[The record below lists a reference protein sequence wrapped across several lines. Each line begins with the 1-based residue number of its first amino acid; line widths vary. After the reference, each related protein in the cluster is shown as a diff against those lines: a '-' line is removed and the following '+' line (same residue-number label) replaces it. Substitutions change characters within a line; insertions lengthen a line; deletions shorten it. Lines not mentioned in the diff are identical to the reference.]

1 MNIKYAEF
9 QELYFSENFDR
20 LNNIEN
26 KTLEIEK
33 SGFDQGAY
41 DAIMRE
47 LHTMKGIG
55 GAFGLPVVSDLCH
68 QMEEILVKGPNWDG
82 RDISKKVNITLDF
95 VDVMRSFFNVKLPSA
110 VSEERLG
117 FFLFYLK
124 EDSWTAQPFGSNGI
138 HLRQSESL
146 VIGKT
151 VAIRP
156 LTIENKILFDQLHQD
171 LIDMRDHLKNEHL
184 VMDLKNFETV
194 PLCMIGWTFALK
206 EKLEKNNLRL
216 IITGL
221 KPDAVSMTTRQRMFS
236 RFVIKERLSD
246 VILGLFCN

>member
-1 MNIKYAEF
+1 MNIKHAEF
-9 QELYFSENFDR
+9 QELYVSENFDR

-68 QMEEILVKGPNWDG
+68 QMEEIFVKGPNCDG
-82 RDISKKVNITLDF
+82 RDISKKVNIILDF
-95 VDVMRSFFNVKLPSA
+95 VDSMRSFLNAKLPSA
-110 VSEERLG
+110 INEERLR

-124 EDSWTAQPFGSNGI
+124 KDSWTAQPFGSNGI
-138 HLRQSESL
+138 RLRQSESL

-156 LTIENKILFDQLHQD
+156 FSIENKILLEQLHQD
-171 LIDMRDHLKNEHL
+171 LIDMRDNLSNEHL
-184 VMDLKNFETV
+184 VMDLTNFEIV
-194 PLCMIGWTFALK
+194 PLCMIGWAFALK

-221 KPDAVSMTTRQRMFS
+221 KPDAVSLATRQRMFT
-236 RFVIKERLSD
+236 RFVVKERLPD